1 MVDARRVLQ
10 HGVATR
16 SRRRT
21 ALKMAAFDGRDAQ
34 DAEFRRIFWTKC
46 VETYVTDAR
55 TWGALGAYH
64 LDQGAFTCLTAAD
77 FDAMAADMTRALA
90 APPGGAPPT
99 VASTGRGLY
108 LVHDQWSLLPRRAR
122 PAVARAQDE

>member
-16 SRRRT
+16 SRQRT
-21 ALKMAAFDGRDAQ
+21 ALKMAAFDGRYAQ
-34 DAEFRRIFWTKC
+34 DAEFRRIFLTKC

-55 TWGALGAYH
+55 PWAALGPSP
-64 LDQGAFTCLTAAD
+64 LDRGAFPCLTAAD
-77 FDAMAADMTRALA
+77 FDAMAADMNRDLAGLA
-90 APPGGAPPT
+90 AGVRPT

-108 LVHDQWSLLPRRAR
+108 LVHDQ
-122 PAVARAQDE
+122 

>member
-77 FDAMAADMTRALA
+77 FDAMAADMNRDLPRPPPPPAPPGA
-90 APPGGAPPT
+90 APPAAAGP
-99 VASTGRGLY
+99 GRGLS
-108 LVHDQWSLLPRRAR
+108 LVH
-122 PAVARAQDE
+122 AQ